1 MIRFKVPVLNNNN
14 KKITRHSRTRNIW
27 LIEKEKKTTTT
38 ETVPKNDQMADM
50 LNKDFKTKDRDAQRT
65 KGTHGEN
72 KENDV

>member
-27 LIEKEKKTTTT
+27 LIEKEKKKTT